1 VTSCPI
7 NHLTTEVVTATTT
20 ICPETTGTY
29 TLTKTITCPAHGGD
43 CTPKTQTLTVTVSP
57 LAPSERTTHVVPG
70 CTPGATGPSVCAQ
83 CSSGAGPTTL
93 ISWSASAT
101 ATGSFLPSL
110 TASAGVTTT
119 KCPGGAAGC
128 GGGVNGTVT
137 GTAGVKPTKIA
148 TAGAA
153 NVGVASG
160 VMAVVV
166 GVMAVMGL

>member
-7 NHLTTEVVTATTT
+7 NHVTTEVITATTT

-83 CSSGAGPTTL
+83 CGTGAGPTTL
-93 ISWSASAT
+93 VSWSASAT
-101 ATGSFLPSL
+101 ATAVP
-110 TASAGVTTT
+110 TWSAGVTTT
-119 KCPGGAAGC
+119 TCPGGAAGC

-137 GTAGVKPTKIA
+137 GTAGAKPTKVV

-153 NVGVASG
+153 SVGVASG
-160 VMAVVV
+160 IMAVVV